1 MKKKITLFLAV
12 VSFLSLTGCDKSQEQ
27 TNETE
32 TAKEHITFETE
43 TLEQL
48 SGLSGLATILYP
60 MKMDRKPS
68 SAHILCI
75 ISRIFQTQPLKILQ
89 LQSLVH

>member
-43 TLEQL
+43 TLNTFMV
-48 SGLSGLATILYP
+48 SHDILLQHQTHH
-60 MKMDRKPS
+60 RKIPKYS
-68 SAHILCI
+68 IGQ
-75 ISRIFQTQPLKILQ
+75 SRPNRKITDTN
-89 LQSLVH
+89 